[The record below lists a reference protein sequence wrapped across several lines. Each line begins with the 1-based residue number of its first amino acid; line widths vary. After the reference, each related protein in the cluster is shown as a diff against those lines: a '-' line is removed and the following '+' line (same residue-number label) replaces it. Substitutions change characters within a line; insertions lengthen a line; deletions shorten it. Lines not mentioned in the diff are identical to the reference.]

1 MTDNSKKPKTV
12 FNKNAENY
20 VKDPADVARA
30 LAAIKARQNAQRDA
44 KAADAVQEQEKH
56 FASYLRN
63 LEPMFEILENLPR
76 DKNNME
82 FFIRRD
88 LTPQKLSDDGT
99 KGAHI
104 NIWLIYGRHRTAPTA
119 GSVPETHAVT
129 FARKAKDKKP
139 DEIEKSPSRQRI
151 ALGIKPVLH
160 IQVSPTQ
167 NGEKVES
174 TVYQERYVRDNGQA
188 TPQNRRGD
196 FVETPDIKAQEIHPH
211 LRDVTRVVYD
221 WIKQTVPERTEEIR
235 AALAVLEKAE
245 LTDAVKV
252 SRPLTLKKRPPAP
265 KGG

>member
-20 VKDPADVARA
+20 VRDPADVARA
-30 LAAIKARQNAQRDA
+30 LAAVKARQNTQRNA
-44 KAADAVQEQEKH
+44 KEADAAKEQEKH

-88 LTPQKLSDDGT
+88 LTPHKVSDNGT
-99 KGAHI
+99 RGAHI
-104 NIWLIYGRHRTAPTA
+104 NIWLIYGRHRTAPVSN
-119 GSVPETHAVT
+119 SVPETHAVT
-129 FARKAKDKKP
+129 FDRKAKDKKP
-139 DEIEKSPSRQRI
+139 DEIEKSPCRLRI
-151 ALGIKPVLH
+151 ALGTKPVLH
-160 IQVSPTQ
+160 IQVAPGPD
-167 NGEKVES
+167 GEKIDS
-174 TVYQERYVRDNGQA
+174 TVYQERYTRDNGQA

-196 FVETPDIKAQEIHPH
+196 FVETPDVKAQETHPH

-221 WIKQTVPERTEEIR
+221 WIKETVPERTAEIR
-235 AALAVLEKAE
+235 QALAVLEKAE

-252 SRPLTLKKRPPAP
+252 SRPLTLKKRNPSP
-265 KGG
+265 KGA